1 MKKIPLF
8 EYAYKL
14 PFDRIE
20 NLVNNIEEHGVLMND
35 RFGRETE
42 LSPNH
47 EDVAKALNEVER
59 AINLKKEQCGEDAD
73 PEGVYAF
80 RLEEELQKYDY
91 PQNHPEMFFVKLTDD
106 GEYCPPK
113 GNTTPPGRNSEKTK
127 KERTSPQEKLIS
139 ASLKK
144 YCLETHEACNAKE
157 PELNSVLG
165 LTDDQVSLDTFSK
178 NIKRISERYFESP
191 KKRNTPKN

>member
-35 RFGRETE
+35 RFVRETE

-59 AINLKKEQCGEDAD
+59 AINLNRSFWR
-73 PEGVYAF
+73 Y
-80 RLEEELQKYDY
+80 RLITAYLQS
-91 PQNHPEMFFVKLTDD
+91 LT
-106 GEYCPPK
+106 E
-113 GNTTPPGRNSEKTK
+113 
-127 KERTSPQEKLIS
+127 TS
-139 ASLKK
+139 
-144 YCLETHEACNAKE
+144 
-157 PELNSVLG
+157 
-165 LTDDQVSLDTFSK
+165 
-178 NIKRISERYFESP
+178 R
-191 KKRNTPKN
+191 